1 MKFLT
6 ELTLWFESFAETDL
20 AIYAL
25 AVGSFSESIIF
36 PIPVDV
42 LLVPMSLLNPPMAIW
57 FGIVSMIASVLG
69 GLIGYWFGVRLGRPA
84 LRKFVSS
91 SRSDRVERL
100 FDKNG
105 AWAVVAAAVT
115 PIPYKVFTIIAGVL
129 NLELK
134 KFVLASIIG
143 IVILGMDFYLIIIA
157 ILVLVTI
164 FFFVY
169 YRPASEIFF
178 KQITKRKFFSK
189 YVENISDFY
198 EIVHKS
204 TNVKVATICI
214 LLALTYWFMVSA
226 AAYYTL
232 IAFDINILDYLKVL
246 AIYATSTLLGA
257 ISFIP
262 AGIGITEGSIT
273 GLFTLNGIDVSTA
286 LILSVMIR
294 VFTLWYS
301 VGVGF
306 ISLKFTGG
314 FSFKKNSF

>member
-1 MKFLT
+1 MKFDNRIILV
-6 ELTLWFESFAETDL
+6 LVAVIG
-20 AIYAL
+20 IYAIFL
-25 AVGSFSESIIF
+25 FISDFSIISEKISNF
-36 PIPVDV
+36 KINYLPLILFFVSASWTPLFIKWHFLLKNCEIHVPLKKSILVFLSGPAFEITPGQIGALVKSQILKTSSNIPRTKTVPI
-42 LLVPMSLLNPPMAIW
+42 
-57 FGIVSMIASVLG
+57 IVVEKVYD
-69 GLIGYWFGVRLGRPA
+69 LIGA
-84 LRKFVSS
+84 
-91 SRSDRVERL
+91 
-100 FDKNG
+100 
-105 AWAVVAAAVT
+105 
-115 PIPYKVFTIIAGVL
+115 
-129 NLELK
+129 
-134 KFVLASIIG
+134 VLASIIG
-143 IVILGMDFYLIIIA
+143 IVILGMEPHLIVIA

-226 AAYYTL
+226 AGYYTL

-294 VFTLWYS
+294 VLTLWYT

-306 ISLKFTGG
+306 VALKFTGG
-314 FSFKKNSF
+314 FSFKQDS